1 MKLKEKIKANQAGV
15 ILYGLTPPSLDTPPS
30 KIEQIAALQLQ
41 RLENSHFDGLV
52 IYDLQD
58 EKERNKDKR
67 TFDFRD
73 TLEPLEY
80 YKKYLKQKYNAVIYK
95 AVSKYQ
101 KEELRQF
108 FTQNNEIIS
117 VFVGASSKND
127 TPKTNLKQAYEIK
140 NQSAPNIALGGICIP
155 ERHMSKKDEHQRVL
169 NKINEGCEF
178 FISQAVCNVEN
189 AKIFL
194 SDYARACEEI
204 GGKKVP
210 IIFTFTPCGDAKTM
224 SFMRWLGIDVPRSF
238 EQRLLHSSNPLEM
251 SLKTSLDSFE
261 ELFLFGRGLGI
272 SVGANV
278 ESISRKRVEIEA
290 SISLLD
296 QISSYVEQNLK

>member
-15 ILYGLTPPSLDTPPS
+15 ILYGLTPPSLDTPPN
-30 KIEQIAALQLQ
+30 KIEQIATLQLQ

-80 YKKYLKQKYNAVIYK
+80 YKKYLKQKHNAVIYK
-95 AVSKYQ
+95 AVSKYNE
-101 KEELRQF
+101 KELEQF
-108 FTQNNEIIS
+108 FTQNDEIIS

-127 TPKTNLKQAYEIK
+127 TPKTNLNDAYKLKEKFSIT
-140 NQSAPNIALGGICIP
+140 LGGICIP
-155 ERHMSKKDEHQRVL
+155 ERHMSKKDEQLRVL
-169 NKINEGCEF
+169 NKINKGCEF
-178 FISQAVCNVEN
+178 FISQAVCNVNN

-251 SLKTSLDSFE
+251 SLKTSLESFE
-261 ELFLFGRGLGI
+261 ELFLFGRELGI

-296 QISSYVEQNLK
+296 QISSCAEKNLK

>member
-30 KIEQIAALQLQ
+30 KIEQIATLQLQ

-80 YKKYLKQKYNAVIYK
+80 YKKYLKQKHNAVIYK
-95 AVSKYQ
+95 AVSKYNE
-101 KEELRQF
+101 EELEQF

-127 TPKTNLKQAYEIK
+127 TPKTNLNDAYKLKEKFSIT
-140 NQSAPNIALGGICIP
+140 LGGICIP
-155 ERHMSKKDEHQRVL
+155 ERHMSKKDEQLRVL
-169 NKINEGCEF
+169 NKINKGCEF
-178 FISQAVCNVEN
+178 FISQAVCNVNN

-194 SDYARACEEI
+194 SDYARVCEEI

-251 SLKTSLDSFE
+251 SLKTSLESFE
-261 ELFLFGRGLGI
+261 ELFLFGRELGI

-296 QISSYVEQNLK
+296 QISSCAEKNLK